1 MRDATGISRKL
12 REPDRNQR
20 GDGLI
25 ELKGIT
31 KRYESTVAVD
41 QIDYVFQPGK
51 VTGFLG
57 PNGAGKST
65 TIRMVM
71 NIIAP
76 DEGRILVDGQPF
88 SEAFRNRLGYLP
100 EERGLYKKMKV
111 IDHLVFFG
119 TLKGLGRGEA
129 RRRGERWLERLGL
142 ADRAQGKV
150 EDLSKGM
157 QQKIQFVGTLLHDP
171 ELVLLDEP
179 FSGLDPINSEALV
192 QIMMELRAEGKTVIF
207 STHVMDQA
215 EQLCDDIVLIND
227 GRIVLSGDLKEI
239 RSSFGRG
246 HLRLRFSGDGEILH
260 KDPRVTSIQNLGED
274 LVELRLVDE
283 STAPAAL
290 RDWSAALD
298 IRHFEVI
305 VPSLHNIFL
314 QTVRAADGATTPEG
328 VKA

>member
-1 MRDATGISRKL
+1 M
-12 REPDRNQR
+12 
-20 GDGLI
+20 I
-25 ELKGIT
+25 ELKGIS
-31 KRYESTVAVD
+31 KRYEDTVAVD
-41 QIDYVFQPGK
+41 GIDYRFQPGK

-76 DEGRILVDGQPF
+76 DEGRITVDGKPL
-88 SEAFRNRLGYLP
+88 SEGFRNRLGYLP

-119 TLKGLGRGEA
+119 TLKGLSRGEA
-129 RRRGERWLERLGL
+129 RRRGERWLDRIGL
-142 ADRAQGKV
+142 TDRAQSKV

-179 FSGLDPINSEALV
+179 FSGLDPINSEALKE
-192 QIMMELRAEGKTVIF
+192 IMMELRAEGKTVIF

-215 EQLCDDIVLIND
+215 EQLCDDIVLID
-227 GRIVLSGDLKEI
+227 EGRIVLHGDLAEI

-246 HLRLRFSGDGEILH
+246 HLRLRYSGDGDILH
-260 KDPRVTSIQNLGED
+260 RDLRVTSSQDLGEG
-274 LVELRLVDE
+274 LIELRLADE
-283 STAPAAL
+283 NTAPAAL
-290 RDWSAALD
+290 RDWSSQLD
-298 IRHFEVI
+298 ISHFEVI

-314 QTVRAADGATTPEG
+314 QTVRAAGGRSTQTGGSA
-328 VKA
+328 